1 MDDEDKILLA
11 ALREGDDK
19 VFDKIYWNH
28 CRSIYHF
35 VRQNISSG
43 EDADELTQDIFVKLW
58 QNSRKV
64 EIVSLKN
71 YLYTLA
77 RGTIIDYIRK
87 NVNRAVFERLAD
99 DNDIAADN
107 SDLDD
112 KLATE
117 RLLEKI
123 SQNAQLLPERQREV
137 YRLRWE
143 EGLSRKEIAAS
154 MGITV
159 TTVDL
164 HLRKAIDN
172 LRNKFTNT
180 NKFQSPV
187 F

>member
-1 MDDEDKILLA
+1 MDDDEKSLLA
-11 ALREGDDK
+11 ALNKGDGK
-19 VFDKIYWNH
+19 AFDNIYRKY

-35 VRQNISSG
+35 VRQNISHV

-71 YLYTLA
+71 YLFTLA

-99 DNDIAADN
+99 DSDIAADN

-112 KLATE
+112 KMATE
-117 RLLEKI
+117 LLLEKI
-123 SQNAQLLPERQREV
+123 SQYAQLLPERQREV

-143 EGLSRKEIAAS
+143 EGLSRKDIAS
-154 MGITV
+154 RMGITV

-164 HLRKAIDN
+164 HLRKVVDN
-172 LRNKFTNT
+172 LRDKFTN
-180 NKFQSPV
+180 P
-187 F
+187 